1 MKKTIKDLKVGDEV
15 FFTSINFRGAHK
27 NKIGKETVTKI
38 GNKII
43 HCRYSKFRI
52 DTLVSADNYGHE
64 KFYLSEAEIFEERHK
79 DRIISSIRYGTINF
93 KEITI
98 EKLIEA
104 GNALGIN
111 TDE

>member
-1 MKKTIKDLKVGDEV
+1 MKKAIKDLKVGDKV
-15 FFTSINFRGAHK
+15 FFTSINFRGIDK
-27 NKIGKETVTKI
+27 NKIGEETVTKI

-43 HCRYSKFRI
+43 HCKYLKFRI
-52 DTLVSADNYGHE
+52 DTMVTADTYGHE
-64 KFYLSEAEIFEERHK
+64 LFYLSKEEIVEERRK
-79 DRIISSIRYGTINF
+79 YRIISSIRYSTINF